1 MIKYKVGDTIHFDA
15 GKLNKRIT
23 FTAHTE
29 TTNSIGQTILFEQ
42 PIKTVW
48 ANIMPIRGFEQ
59 TLEERL
65 RPETVYRIL
74 IRYHKGITPD
84 MKIKYKDR
92 ILHITEI
99 INVDEGDFALEIT
112 ATSKE
117 IRNGKE

>member
-1 MIKYKVGDTIHFDA
+1 MIKYKVGDKIHFDA

-23 FTAHTE
+23 FTAYTE
-29 TTNSIGQTILFEQ
+29 TINDIGQVTLSEQ

-74 IRYHKGITPD
+74 IRYHRGITPG
-84 MKIKYKDR
+84 MKIKYKDKL
-92 ILHITEI
+92 LHITEI
-99 INVDEGDFALEIT
+99 INVDEGDFVLEIT

>member
-1 MIKYKVGDTIHFDA
+1 MIKYKVGDKIHFDA

-23 FTAHTE
+23 FTAYTE
-29 TTNSIGQTILFEQ
+29 TINDIGQVTLSEQ

-65 RPETVYRIL
+65 RPETVYRVL
-74 IRYHKGITPD
+74 IRYHRGITPD
-84 MKIKYKDR
+84 MKIKYKDKL
-92 ILHITEI
+92 LHITEI
-99 INVDEGDFALEIT
+99 INVNEGDFVLEIT

>member
-1 MIKYKVGDTIHFDA
+1 MIKYKVGDKIHFNA

-23 FTAHTE
+23 FTAYTE
-29 TTNSIGQTILFEQ
+29 TANSIGQTILSEQ

-48 ANIMPIRGFEQ
+48 ANIMPIRGLEQ

-65 RPETVYRIL
+65 RPETVYRVL
-74 IRYHKGITPD
+74 IRYHRGITPD
-84 MKIKYKDR
+84 MKIKYKDKL
-92 ILHITEI
+92 LHITEI
-99 INVDEGDFALEIT
+99 INVDEGDFVLEIT

>member
-1 MIKYKVGDTIHFDA
+1 
-15 GKLNKRIT
+15 
-23 FTAHTE
+23 
-29 TTNSIGQTILFEQ
+29 
-42 PIKTVW
+42 
-48 ANIMPIRGFEQ
+48 MPIRGYEQ

-74 IRYHKGITPD
+74 TRYHKGITSE

-92 ILHITEI
+92 LLHITEI

-117 IRNGKE
+117 IKDGKE

>member
-1 MIKYKVGDTIHFDA
+1 MIKYKVGDKIHFDA

-23 FTAHTE
+23 FTAYTE
-29 TTNSIGQTILFEQ
+29 TINDIGQVTLSEQ
-42 PIKTVW
+42 LIKTVW

-65 RPETVYRIL
+65 RPETVYRVL
-74 IRYHKGITPD
+74 IRYHRGITPD
-84 MKIKYKDR
+84 MKIKYKDKL
-92 ILHITEI
+92 LHITEI
-99 INVDEGDFALEIT
+99 INVDEGDFVLEIT

>member
-1 MIKYKVGDTIHFDA
+1 MHFDV

-23 FTAHTE
+23 FIVYTE
-29 TTNSIGQTILFEQ
+29 TINAIGQTSLLEQ

-65 RPETVYRIL
+65 RPETVYRVL
-74 IRYHKGITPD
+74 TRYHRGITPD
-84 MKIKYKDR
+84 MKIKYKGR
-92 ILHITEI
+92 LLHITEI

-117 IRNGKE
+117 NRNGKE

>member
-1 MIKYKVGDTIHFDA
+1 MHFDV

-23 FTAHTE
+23 FIAYTE
-29 TTNSIGQTILFEQ
+29 TINAIGQTSLLEQ

-65 RPETVYRIL
+65 RPETVYRVL
-74 IRYHKGITPD
+74 TRYHRGITTD
-84 MKIKYKDR
+84 LKIKYKGR
-92 ILHITEI
+92 LLHITEI

-117 IRNGKE
+117 NRNGKE

>member
-1 MIKYKVGDTIHFDA
+1 KVGDKIYFNA

-23 FTAHTE
+23 FTAYTE
-29 TTNSIGQTILFEQ
+29 TTNSIGQTILSEQ
-42 PIKTVW
+42 PIKTMW

-74 IRYHKGITPD
+74 TRYHRGITPN
-84 MKIKYKDR
+84 MKIKYKDKL
-92 ILHITEI
+92 LHITEI

>member
-1 MIKYKVGDTIHFDA
+1 MRCNV

-23 FTAHTE
+23 FTAYTE
-29 TTNSIGQTILFEQ
+29 TINDIGQITLSEE

-65 RPETVYRIL
+65 RPETVYRVL
-74 IRYHKGITPD
+74 TRYHKGITPD

-92 ILHITEI
+92 LLHITEI

-117 IRNGKE
+117 IKDGKE

>member
-1 MIKYKVGDTIHFDA
+1 MIKYKVGDKIHFDA

-23 FTAHTE
+23 FTAYTE
-29 TTNSIGQTILFEQ
+29 TINDIGQVTLSEQ

-65 RPETVYRIL
+65 RPETVYRVL
-74 IRYHKGITPD
+74 IRYHRGITPD
-84 MKIKYKDR
+84 MKIKYKDKL
-92 ILHITEI
+92 LHITEI
-99 INVDEGDFALEIT
+99 INVDEGDFVLEIT

>member
-1 MIKYKVGDTIHFDA
+1 MHFDV
-15 GKLNKRIT
+15 GKLNKRIA
-23 FTAHTE
+23 FIAHME
-29 TTNSIGQTILFEQ
+29 TTNAIGQIILQEQ
-42 PIKTVW
+42 IAKQVW

-74 IRYHKGITPD
+74 TRYHKGITPD
-84 MKIKYKDR
+84 MKIKYKGR
-92 ILHITEI
+92 LLHITEI

-117 IRNGKE
+117 NRNGKE

>member
-1 MIKYKVGDTIHFDA
+1 MKVGDTIHFNA

-23 FTAHTE
+23 FTAYTE
-29 TTNSIGQTILFEQ
+29 TTNSIGQIVLSEQ
-42 PIKTVW
+42 PVKTVW

-74 IRYHKGITPD
+74 TRYYKGITSE
-84 MKIKYKDR
+84 MKIKYKDQL
-92 ILHITEI
+92 LHITEV

-117 IRNGKE
+117 VASGKK

>member
-1 MIKYKVGDTIHFDA
+1 MYFDA

-23 FTAHTE
+23 FTAYTE
-29 TTNSIGQTILFEQ
+29 TTNSIGQTILQEQ
-42 PIKTVW
+42 AVKQVW

-65 RPETVYRIL
+65 RPETVYRVL
-74 IRYHKGITPD
+74 TRYHKGITPD
-84 MKIKYKDR
+84 MKIKYKEQL
-92 ILHITEI
+92 LHITEI

-117 IRNGKE
+117 QSNGKE

>member
-1 MIKYKVGDTIHFDA
+1 MIQIHFDA

-23 FTAHTE
+23 FIAYTE
-29 TTNSIGQTILFEQ
+29 ATNAIGQTILSEQ

-74 IRYHKGITPD
+74 TRYHKKITPD
-84 MKIKYKDR
+84 MQINYQGKRLYIN
-92 ILHITEI
+92 EI
-99 INVDEGDFALEIT
+99 INIDEGNFALEIT

-117 IRNGKE
+117 CGNG

>member
-1 MIKYKVGDTIHFDA
+1 MHFDA
-15 GKLNKRIT
+15 GKLNKRII
-23 FTAHTE
+23 FTTHTE
-29 TTNSIGQTILFEQ
+29 ITNSIGQIILQEQ

-74 IRYHKGITPD
+74 TRYHRGITPN
-84 MKIKYKDR
+84 MKIKYKDKL
-92 ILHITEI
+92 LHITEI
-99 INVDEGDFALEIT
+99 INVDEGDFVLEIT

-117 IRNGKE
+117 KRHGEE